1 MRLIVGLGNPG
12 ARYKDTPHNAGFQV
26 CDRFAARH
34 GLGSSSSRFE
44 GVFWRGRA
52 CNEDVGVL
60 KPQTYMNESGR
71 SVAEALRYLPA
82 EAEDVIV
89 VFDEMDIPEGR
100 LRIRK
105 KGGHGGHNG
114 IRSVIDHLGS
124 GDFPRIRVGIGR
136 PPGRKSATSHL
147 LNRVRK
153 RERERFSETVDLA
166 VDALDS
172 ILQNG
177 IDLAMNRYNTVEI
190 AADERKEEGDK

>member
-12 ARYKDTPHNAGFQV
+12 ARYKDTPHNAGFQA
-26 CDRFAARH
+26 CERFAERH
-34 GLGSSSSRFE
+34 ALGSPANRFH

-71 SVAEALRYLPA
+71 SVGEALRYLPA

-124 GDFPRIRVGIGR
+124 GDFPRIRIGIGR

-153 RERERFSETVDLA
+153 SERERFTETVDLA
-166 VDALDS
+166 VDALES
-172 ILQNG
+172 ILNNG
-177 IDLAMNRYNTVEI
+177 IDLAMNHYNKVEV
-190 AADERKEEGDK
+190 AAEDGKEEGDQ

>member
-12 ARYKDTPHNAGFQV
+12 ARYKDTPHNAGFRA
-26 CDRFAARH
+26 CDRFAERH
-34 GLGSSSSRFE
+34 GLGNSANRFQ

-71 SVAEALRYLPA
+71 SIGEALRYLPA

-89 VFDEMDIPEGR
+89 VYDEMDIPEGR

-124 GDFPRIRVGIGR
+124 SDFPRIRIGIGR
-136 PPGRKSATSHL
+136 PPGQRDATSHL

-153 RERERFSETVDLA
+153 SERERFSETVDLA

-172 ILQNG
+172 ILNNG
-177 IDLAMNRYNTVEI
+177 IDLAMNHYNKVEI
-190 AADERKEEGDK
+190 AAEEGKEEGDK

>member
-12 ARYKDTPHNAGFQV
+12 ARYKDTPHNAGFRA
-26 CDRFAARH
+26 CDRFAERH
-34 GLGSSSSRFE
+34 GLGNSATRFH

-71 SVAEALRYLPA
+71 SIGEALRYLPA

-89 VFDEMDIPEGR
+89 VYDEMDIPEGR

-124 GDFPRIRVGIGR
+124 SDFPRIRIGIGR
-136 PPGRKSATSHL
+136 PPGQRDATSHL

-153 RERERFSETVDLA
+153 SERERFSETVDLA

-172 ILQNG
+172 ILNND

-190 AADERKEEGDK
+190 AAEEGKEEGDK